1 MRNVL
6 MLAGLI
12 LGTGIL
18 GTAQAAERLVGP
30 PLPGCYRVNGLYTD
44 GPRQV
49 VTAMCNDAKGSA
61 LVLARDRASGRT
73 LWKRDVRATPVLTD
87 VGRGHGAIT
96 LYSVI
101 SGAITRQEDWLLRL
115 SDGAVL
121 RHGNFT
127 TEAIAGDHALL
138 IDRDEA
144 PPSAAFLVDG
154 SRLTGEVRSVKSGQV
169 LTPTFPIPARPGC
182 GLPKVIGA
190 QGGSLG
196 RNTQDYAVQGN
207 RLTVPRVDD
216 CGKFNTTF
224 QWATV
229 PLPKPT
235 QTGF

>member
-6 MLAGLI
+6 MLAALT
-12 LGTGIL
+12 LGAGTL

-30 PLPGCYRVNGLYTD
+30 PLPGCYFVNGLYSD
-44 GPRQV
+44 GGRQV
-49 VTAMCNDAKGSA
+49 ITAMCNDRKGSA
-61 LVLARDRASGRT
+61 LVLVRERATGRT

-87 VGRGHGAIT
+87 VGRGKRAVT
-96 LYSVI
+96 LYSVF
-101 SGAITRQEDWLLRL
+101 SGTLTQQVDSLFRLKDGALLRQ
-115 SDGAVL
+115 G
-121 RHGNFT
+121 RFT
-127 TEAIAGDHALL
+127 TEAISGDHALL

>member
-1 MRNVL
+1 MRKVL
-6 MLAGLI
+6 MLAAF
-12 LGTGIL
+12 IL
-18 GTAQAAERLVGP
+18 GTAQAAEKLVGP

-87 VGRGHGAIT
+87 VRRGHGAVT

-115 SDGAVL
+115 GDGAVL

-127 TEAIAGDHALL
+127 TEAIVGDHALL

-154 SRLTGEVRSVKSGQV
+154 SRLTGEVRSIAANTT
-169 LTPTFPIPARPGC
+169 LTRTFPIPARLSC
-182 GLPKVIGA
+182 GSPQVIGA
-190 QGGSLG
+190 DQAGGIG
-196 RNTQDYAVQGN
+196 TNVQQYAVKDN
-207 RLTVPRVDD
+207 TLTVPRVDR

-235 QTGF
+235 QTVF

>member
-1 MRNVL
+1 M
-6 MLAGLI
+6 LI
-12 LGTGIL
+12 LVAFTL

-49 VTAMCNDAKGSA
+49 VTAMCGDAKGSA
-61 LVLARDRASGRT
+61 LVLVRDRASGRT

-87 VGRGHGAIT
+87 VGRGKGAVT

-101 SGAITRQEDWLLRL
+101 SGAITRQEDELLRL

-127 TEAIAGDHALL
+127 TEAIVGDHALL

-154 SRLTGEVRSVKSGQV
+154 SRLTGEVRSIAANTT
-169 LTPTFPIPARPGC
+169 LTRTFPIPARSGC
-182 GLPKVIGA
+182 GSPQVIGA
-190 QGGSLG
+190 DQPGGIG
-196 RNTQDYAVQGN
+196 TNVQQYTVKDNT
-207 RLTVPRVDD
+207 LTVPRVDR

-235 QTGF
+235 QTAF